1 MLFLL
6 FFTGYCIFGKTIFL
20 KQSAASSI
28 FYDCEREIT
37 RSAESFIANHSICYI
52 QSGML
57 EFELAGQIIRFCE
70 GEAFFVRR
78 HLLARSVKHPAV
90 DNEYKS
96 LWVHL
101 SQEML
106 RDISTIRNLTA
117 GPDADQNTAF
127 SNLNTEGLL
136 KNYFESLPAYQD
148 AEAAD
153 FLIKLKI
160 EEGIFLLLNRHPELK
175 DVLFNFSPP
184 DKADLEVFMNANF
197 RYNIEMQYF
206 AALTGRSLAA
216 FKRDFNKTFN
226 MSPNRWL
233 VKRRLEEA
241 RFLIKKKRKKVLDV
255 YREVGF
261 EDLSHF
267 SYAFKKAYGIA
278 PSYL

>member
-1 MLFLL
+1 
-6 FFTGYCIFGKTIFL
+6 L
-20 KQSAASSI
+20 KQSTASSI
-28 FYDCEREIT
+28 LYDCEPEIT
-37 RSAESFIANHSICYI
+37 RSAENFISDHSICYV

-57 EFELAGQIIRFCE
+57 EFELAGQIIRFYE

-78 HLLARSVKHPAV
+78 YLLARAVKYPAA
-90 DNEYKS
+90 DGEYKS
-96 LWVHL
+96 LWVYL
-101 SQEML
+101 SQETL
-106 RDISTIRNLTA
+106 RDISSARNLTA
-117 GPDADQNTAF
+117 GSDADQNTAF

-136 KNYFESLPAYQD
+136 KNYFESLPAYQN

-175 DVLFNFSPP
+175 DVLFNFNQP
-184 DKADLEVFMNANF
+184 DKADLEVFMNTNF
-197 RYNIEMQYF
+197 RYNIEIKHF

-241 RFLIKKKRKKVLDV
+241 RFLIKKKRKKVLEV